1 MLLNET
7 VKDYG
12 SERMI
17 KEYDY
22 ISIRFIDKIKDLDTY
37 SLEEL
42 KNTSETTKEEG
53 SYFCFRNIEYPIPV
67 LKDIYRV
74 LNDKLI
80 LSVNI
85 NYKIYFNDLE
95 NSLERVT
102 KYMSEEEIVRLYSDL
117 KK

>member
-22 ISIRFIDKIKDLDTY
+22 GSIRFIDKIKDLDAY

-42 KNTSETTKEEG
+42 KNT
-53 SYFCFRNIEYPIPV
+53 
-67 LKDIYRV
+67 
-74 LNDKLI
+74 
-80 LSVNI
+80 
-85 NYKIYFNDLE
+85 
-95 NSLERVT
+95 
-102 KYMSEEEIVRLYSDL
+102 
-117 KK
+117 